1 MDRSSDPAAT
11 EESPSP
17 PGTDEPSRVGRPIRR
32 GVGRTLRFVVLVVVL
47 FYLLPPVLAGALDA
61 LPRLSEVSPL
71 LLVLA
76 TALQLA
82 SLVAYAQ
89 LTAACLPPHDIPVL
103 TLVRIQLATK
113 AVTNTVPGGSAAG
126 SALGYR
132 LLTLAGVR
140 GADAGFALATAGL
153 GSAVVLNLMLWVT
166 LLVSIPLSGVSP
178 IYVTIALIG
187 VFLLAAFAGIVLGL
201 IKGQHQAERAVRW
214 VARKVRW
221 MDEDR
226 MGELVVRLA
235 DRVRELINDRYLLRR
250 VVVWAVLNWLL
261 DAASLW
267 VFLYAF
273 GATVRPDSLIVAF
286 CVAMVAAAIPVT
298 PGGLG
303 VIELSLASMLTFFAV
318 GAAAAIAVP
327 IYRIA
332 AFWLPIPLG
341 AVAFASLRIGPWK
354 VDRLRELT
362 SLRKEAA
369 GVVSSGESIYDW
381 AERFG
386 HRRPDPTAELAAPL
400 SPDEPPPAEA
410 P

>member
-1 MDRSSDPAAT
+1 MDRPPDHAAT
-11 EESPSP
+11 AESPSTEP
-17 PGTDEPSRVGRPIRR
+17 PATARHRSPVRR
-32 GVGRTLRFVVLVVVL
+32 RIGRTLRILLLTVVL
-47 FYLLPPVLAGALDA
+47 FYVLPPVLAGALDA
-61 LPRLSEVSPL
+61 LPRLSAVNPL
-71 LLVLA
+71 LLLA
-76 TALQLA
+76 GLGLQFA
-82 SLVAYAQ
+82 ALVAYTQ
-89 LTAACLPPHDIPVL
+89 LTAACLPRHSVHVP
-103 TLVRIQLATK
+103 TLLRIQLATK

-132 LLTLAGVR
+132 LLVLSGVR

-153 GSAVVLNLMLWVT
+153 GSAVVLNLLLWIA

-187 VFLLAAFAGIVLGL
+187 VFLLATFAAIVLGL
-201 IKGQHQAERAVRW
+201 IKGQRQAERAVRAL
-214 VARKVRW
+214 ARRVRF

-226 MGELVVRLA
+226 MGQLVGRLA
-235 DRVRELINDRYLLRR
+235 DRVRELINDRELLRR
-250 VVVWAVLNWLL
+250 VIVWAVLNWLL

-273 GATVRPDSLIVAF
+273 GSTVRPDSLVVAF

-303 VIELSLASMLTFFAV
+303 VIELTLTSMLAFFAV

-341 AVAFASLRIGPWK
+341 VVAYGTLRIGPWK
-354 VDRLRELT
+354 VDRQRALARMRRET
-362 SLRKEAA
+362 AD
-369 GVVSSGESIYDW
+369 VVSSGESIYDW

-386 HRRPDPTAELAAPL
+386 HRRPDPTVELLTP
-400 SPDEPPPAEA
+400 SEPPPAES

>member
-1 MDRSSDPAAT
+1 MDRPPDHLASA
-11 EESPSP
+11 ESPSSEASA
-17 PGTDEPSRVGRPIRR
+17 TDRPRSPVRR
-32 GVGRTLRFVVLVVVL
+32 RIGRTLRILLLMVVL
-47 FYLLPPVLAGALDA
+47 FYVLPPVLAGALDA
-61 LPRLSEVSPL
+61 LPRLSAVNPL
-71 LLVLA
+71 LLLA
-76 TALQLA
+76 GLGLQFA
-82 SLVAYAQ
+82 ALVAYTQ
-89 LTAACLPPHDIPVL
+89 LTAACLPRHSVHVP
-103 TLVRIQLATK
+103 TLLRIQLATK

-132 LLTLAGVR
+132 LLVLSGVR

-153 GSAVVLNLMLWVT
+153 GSAVVLNLLLWIA

-187 VFLLAAFAGIVLGL
+187 VFLLATFAAIVLGL
-201 IKGQHQAERAVRW
+201 IKGQRQAERAVRAL
-214 VARKVRW
+214 ARRVRL

-226 MGELVVRLA
+226 MGQLVGRLA
-235 DRVRELINDRYLLRR
+235 DRVRELINDRELLRR
-250 VVVWAVLNWLL
+250 VIVWAVLNWLL

-273 GATVRPDSLIVAF
+273 GSTVRPDSLVVAF

-303 VIELSLASMLTFFAV
+303 VIELTLTSMLAFFTV

-341 AVAFASLRIGPWK
+341 VVAYGTLRIGPWK
-354 VDRLRELT
+354 VDRQRALARMRRET
-362 SLRKEAA
+362 AD
-369 GVVSSGESIYDW
+369 VVSSGESIYDW

-386 HRRPDPTAELAAPL
+386 HRRPDPTVELL
-400 SPDEPPPAEA
+400 SPSEPPPSES

>member
-1 MDRSSDPAAT
+1 
-11 EESPSP
+11 
-17 PGTDEPSRVGRPIRR
+17 
-32 GVGRTLRFVVLVVVL
+32 L
-47 FYLLPPVLAGALDA
+47 
-61 LPRLSEVSPL
+61 
-71 LLVLA
+71 
-76 TALQLA
+76 
-82 SLVAYAQ
+82 
-89 LTAACLPPHDIPVL
+89 
-103 TLVRIQLATK
+103 RIQLATK

-132 LLTLAGVR
+132 LLVLSGVR

-153 GSAVVLNLMLWVT
+153 GSAVVLNLLLWIA

-187 VFLLAAFAGIVLGL
+187 VFLLATFAAIVLGL
-201 IKGQHQAERAVRW
+201 IKGQRQAERAVRAL
-214 VARKVRW
+214 ARRVRF

-226 MGELVVRLA
+226 MGQLVGRLA
-235 DRVRELINDRYLLRR
+235 DRVRELINDRELLRR
-250 VVVWAVLNWLL
+250 VIVWAVLNWLL

-273 GATVRPDSLIVAF
+273 GSTVRPDSLVVAF

-303 VIELSLASMLTFFAV
+303 VIELTLTSMLAFFAV

-341 AVAFASLRIGPWK
+341 VVAYGTLRIGPWK
-354 VDRLRELT
+354 VDRQRALARMRRET
-362 SLRKEAA
+362 AD
-369 GVVSSGESIYDW
+369 VVSSGESIYDW

-386 HRRPDPTAELAAPL
+386 HRRPDPTVELLTP
-400 SPDEPPPAEA
+400 SEPPPAES